1 MQMRVIRFIASLAIA
16 LVATSGSAQ
25 SSGKSPTISNRYF
38 NGGGSIK
45 VTVKGSFQMDAEIP
59 INKPAS
65 FGDGE
70 MTWIQYGVS
79 GSDEADVLV
88 TFQPGEVGITVGKG
102 KRTAVAG
109 SDTCKG
115 TVEVTATA
123 VSGHYTCP
131 GVTSYDPSTR
141 GLGTVDIEIRFIAKS

>member
-1 MQMRVIRFIASLAIA
+1 MRLIRSIVCLAA
-16 LVATSGSAQ
+16 VLAATSAGAQ
-25 SSGKSPTISNRYF
+25 SSGRSPTISNRYF

-45 VTVKGSFQMDAEIP
+45 VIVKGSFQVDAEIP

-79 GSDEADVLV
+79 GSDEPNVLV
-88 TFQPGEVGITVGKG
+88 TFQPGEVGITVGKS

-109 SDTCKG
+109 SDVCKG

-123 VSGHYTCP
+123 VSGHYSCP